1 MLEYTREEILEF
13 LYHKFGNNHPYF
25 NTIKIVYL
33 RSSTVPIRSTEHLFS
48 IEKLFENYFD
58 DTDRSLLTEF
68 IDYCNNKLILEEDP
82 NTITR
87 IESMEQRYARY
98 ESNARKRILVAGD
111 SFDSLAQFYAKK
123 IAKN

>member
-13 LYHKFGNNHPYF
+13 LYHKFDPTTPYY
-25 NTIKIVYL
+25 NTI
-33 RSSTVPIRSTEHLFS
+33 RGIRFKDGGISILGVENLFS
-48 IEKLFENYFD
+48 LFFGD
-58 DTDRSLLTEF
+58 VDRSLLTEF
-68 IDYCNNKLILEEDP
+68 VDYCNNKLLLEDTD
-82 NTITR
+82 TITR